1 MTATAIRTLHHG
13 TRARPRAARA
23 LSAVLAAAGVLV
35 AVVPAAVA
43 GPQAADL
50 VKVDLIAE
58 PAAIRAGEPFWVGI
72 RLKMQEHWHTYWRNP
87 GDSGEPTS
95 VTWRLPQGFAA
106 GELAWPAPVP
116 IRVGPVASYGYEGEA
131 VLLTQITPPRDL
143 RPGAGSEIAAQV
155 SYLVCEKICIPGEA
169 NVALTLPSV
178 PAADNAMTNAATRD
192 AFVQARARLPQPS
205 PWTAAFKA
213 DAKTVT
219 LTLAA
224 GAMQN
229 AAIREAAFFP
239 HDNTLIVNAAP
250 QALALDASGLRLT
263 LERSQTAVHMPR
275 QIDGVLQVDEDIGGQ
290 TVRHA
295 FALSAVPAAGA
306 ASGDSAA
313 TLLQAV
319 LLALIGGLILNL
331 MPCVFPVLSLKIL
344 HLTQHAG
351 ETRKRVRLHGLAY
364 TFGILA
370 SFALLAG
377 VLFAVRAGGAE
388 IGWGFQLQ
396 SPAVVAALAFV
407 LFAMSLSLSG
417 VLQFGASMTRIGGML
432 MHAPGLS
439 GSFFAG
445 VLATVVA
452 TPCTAPF
459 MGAAIG
465 FALTQP
471 FALALAVFL
480 ALGFGLA
487 LPFLAL
493 SFAPVLLR
501 RLPRPGAWMETLKQA
516 LAFPLYATVVWLIW
530 VLSQQVGPA
539 GLLAALSGLVLIA
552 FAAWVLSAAR
562 GRRDALGRTG
572 QGFAAVAL
580 AALVLLLAAI
590 GSDRPA
596 ESSAQATPA
605 PSGAEAFT
613 QAKLDALLTQ
623 DRPVFVN
630 MTAAWCIT
638 CMVNERT
645 ALSTQSVRDAFAQ
658 KGIAYLKG
666 DWTNRNPEITRLLE
680 KFGRSGVPLYVLY
693 NRGQDPVVL
702 PQLLTE
708 SAVLEQLARI

>member
-1 MTATAIRTLHHG
+1 MRTNVQMQRTAGAGRDW
-13 TRARPRAARA
+13 ARRLLAA
-23 LSAVLAAAGVLV
+23 LSLAGALV
-35 AVVPAAVA
+35 IAPSSGMAQ
-43 GPQAADL
+43 PQPNAADL

-72 RLKMQEHWHTYWRNP
+72 RLRMQEHWHTYWRNP

-95 VTWRLPQGFAA
+95 VTWRLPQGFTA
-106 GELAWPAPVP
+106 GELAWPAPAP

-131 VLLTQITPPRDL
+131 VLLTQITPPREL
-143 RPGAGSEIAAQV
+143 RPGAASEIAAQV

-169 NVALTLPSV
+169 NVTLTLPAA
-178 PAADNAMTNAATRD
+178 PAGDNAMTNAATRD
-192 AFVQARARLPQPS
+192 AFAQARARLPQPS
-205 PWTAAFKA
+205 PWTSAFKA

-250 QALALDASGLRLT
+250 QTLARDASGLRLT
-263 LERSQTAVHMPR
+263 LERSQTAAHMPR

-295 FALSAVPAAGA
+295 FALSAVTAAGA

-319 LLALIGGLILNL
+319 LLALLGGLILNL

-351 ETRKRVRLHGLAY
+351 ETRARVRLHGLAY
-364 TFGILA
+364 TLGILA

-407 LFAMSLSLSG
+407 LFAMGLSLSG
-417 VLQFGASMTRIGGML
+417 VLQFGASMTRVGGML

-530 VLSQQVGPA
+530 VLEPA
-539 GLLAALSGLVLIA
+539 GWAGRPARRALGAGADRVRGLGPVSGARATRRARTHRPGFRGRGACRPCAAACGDRFRPPGGIERAGDAGPKRRRGFHAGEARRVVDAGPPGLRQHDGGLVHHLHGQRA
-552 FAAWVLSAAR
+552 HRAVDAERAR
-562 GRRDALGRTG
+562 CLRAEGHRLPQGRLDQPQPGNH
-572 QGFAAVAL
+572 
-580 AALVLLLAAI
+580 
-590 GSDRPA
+590 
-596 ESSAQATPA
+596 PA
-605 PSGAEAFT
+605 PGKIR
-613 QAKLDALLTQ
+613 Q
-623 DRPVFVN
+623 
-630 MTAAWCIT
+630 
-638 CMVNERT
+638 ERCSS
-645 ALSTQSVRDAFAQ
+645 LC
-658 KGIAYLKG
+658 
-666 DWTNRNPEITRLLE
+666 
-680 KFGRSGVPLYVLY
+680 
-693 NRGQDPVVL
+693 
-702 PQLLTE
+702 
-708 SAVLEQLARI
+708 AV